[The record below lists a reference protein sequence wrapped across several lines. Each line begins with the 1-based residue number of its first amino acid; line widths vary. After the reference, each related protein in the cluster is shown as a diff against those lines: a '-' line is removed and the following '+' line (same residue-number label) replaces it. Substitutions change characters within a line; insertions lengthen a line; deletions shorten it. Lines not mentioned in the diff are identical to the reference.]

1 MLVFAIDSIV
11 AVATSIFWGLSYQ
24 PAHRGLF
31 RKFALLRLR
40 ADGGAAVPA
49 AATSQHVN
57 RHDRY
62 MKGNGQIVDIGNVAR
77 CLQLEV
83 IDEASHRFK
92 LASQT

>member
-1 MLVFAIDSIV
+1 MR
-11 AVATSIFWGLSYQ
+11 SYVRH
-24 PAHRGLF
+24 PGLF

-40 ADGGAAVPA
+40 ADGGEAVPA
-49 AATSQHVN
+49 AATSQRVKRHV
-57 RHDRY
+57 RY
-62 MKGNGQIVDIGNVAR
+62 MKGHGYIVDIGNVAR